1 MKKAPLLFGCI
12 LLTVFTALPHY
23 TGASPT
29 VDPSPQAS
37 KATGAVRKGSL
48 VDLKS
53 VEPLKEAFQR
63 DSGKIRLVALVSP
76 T

>member
-1 MKKAPLLFGCI
+1 MKKAQLLFGCI
-12 LLTVFTALPHY
+12 LLAVFTALPHY
-23 TGASPT
+23 TGVSLTA
-29 VDPSPQAS
+29 DPSPQARP
-37 KATGAVRKGSL
+37 ATGAPRKGSL

-53 VEPLKEAFQR
+53 VEPLKAAFQR